1 MCSQMARF
9 HPFVWLSNIPLCVTP
24 HPLYPFIYQWAL
36 QFRLLPCL
44 SYYNYTAVNM
54 RVQIFELV
62 FSFPLSKLPEGK
74 SLDHMV
80 VPSLTFWG
88 ASILFSIA
96 ATPIC
101 IPTSGAQGFPFL
113 HFLTNTCLLLSVWWQ
128 PFWHVWG
135 KISLWLWFASPWWVE
150 MAHWVHVCER
160 VTQVP
165 HKCLSSTDSWCND
178 EKRWFYVEPMT
189 FLTLSVLDLR
199 WETLLSWVNN
209 YHVFNLSI

>member
-80 VPSLTFWG
+80 VPSLTF
-88 ASILFSIA
+88 
-96 ATPIC
+96 
-101 IPTSGAQGFPFL
+101 
-113 HFLTNTCLLLSVWWQ
+113 
-128 PFWHVWG
+128 
-135 KISLWLWFASPWWVE
+135 
-150 MAHWVHVCER
+150 
-160 VTQVP
+160 
-165 HKCLSSTDSWCND
+165 
-178 EKRWFYVEPMT
+178 
-189 FLTLSVLDLR
+189 
-199 WETLLSWVNN
+199 
-209 YHVFNLSI
+209 